1 MKISNLSAGSKFKAV
16 QLLGYRTIV
25 LTLILLSASLSYA
38 KAVSS
43 VNSLNALD
51 VESSLNLN
59 STIVYIEDED
69 NHYTFDDIYK
79 GRFTDPLQQQAG
91 TNFNIGISDSTY
103 WFFFKLNHFSA
114 ATNRS
119 IDRLIEIPYPPLD
132 QIEFYA
138 LSLTTKELITYKSG
152 DNLYFN
158 ERPIAHNNHLF
169 PVALNHNE
177 EVFIAI
183 RVKSKGSLRIPIKI
197 WSPTGFFAANQTATV
212 FMGMYFGIML
222 LMFFYNGCIYVTTKD
237 INYLHYLAYIGS
249 LGLFQ
254 ALMTGFAGEYLWPE
268 TPILNDKML
277 NAFILAICCSG
288 LMFVRSLLDLK
299 SRLPKIDRNL
309 RLIVIINAWVIPL
322 SIFLPYVTIL
332 KYSILIGI
340 ATAVFCLIIGSKLA
354 LEGVRTAR
362 FFIAAW
368 FCLLVAALIMGAVSV
383 GLIPATVITTNALLV
398 GSAIEASL
406 LSLTLADRM
415 NTIQNER
422 ATAERKAKDALE
434 KANNALIDSNKN
446 KDEFL
451 ATISHELRTPMNGV
465 LTCISHLHDELG
477 EEKRKDFLGFAE
489 QSANHMMLLVDSV
502 LSYAELQSNN
512 FQLNKRL
519 FSSHWLMHEL
529 EEQYQQLCAD
539 KGINFSSEV
548 KADVPPYLF
557 GDAAKILQVLAN
569 LTDNAVKFTEQGFV
583 SVSLDIEAI
592 NKKQQK
598 VDLVFSV
605 VDSGVGIPANAEN
618 LIFSKFKQLDGTNSR
633 SHGGLGIGLTICQEI
648 ARHMNA
654 DISFESAVGKGSRF
668 TFTITTQ
675 YSMQPNEKQEE
686 SARKRYPLSELAS
699 ERIAMIVEDNA
710 VNSMILK
717 AILEKLGMH
726 TLTANNGKKAID
738 LIENNHV
745 DIVLM
750 DCQMPE
756 MDGLEATGLIRKM
769 EGEKALVPIIAVTA
783 NATST
788 DRSRCLESGMN
799 DYLSKPLNRKELM
812 EKLQLW
818 LPLHHHT
825 QIDSDTTTDIPM
837 DKVENKPNSSS
848 QPENKVTPIN
858 QGLKH

>member
-1 MKISNLSAGSKFKAV
+1 MMLLCGSISQATVTSGIK
-16 QLLGYRTIV
+16 
-25 LTLILLSASLSYA
+25 
-38 KAVSS
+38 
-43 VNSLNALD
+43 SLNALD
-51 VESSLNLN
+51 VETSLNLN

-69 NHYTFDDIYK
+69 NHYTFDDIYHN
-79 GRFTDPLQQQAG
+79 RFTDPLQQQAG
-91 TNFNIGISDSTY
+91 SNFNIGISDSTY
-103 WFFFKLNHFSA
+103 WFFFKLNHYSA

-132 QIEFYA
+132 RIEFYA
-138 LSLTTKELITYKSG
+138 LNLTTNELVNYTSG

-169 PVALNHNE
+169 PVSLNHNE
-177 EVFIAI
+177 EIFIAI

-288 LMFVRSLLDLK
+288 LLFVRSLLDLK
-299 SRLPKIDRNL
+299 NRLPKVDRNL
-309 RLIVIINAWVIPL
+309 RLIVLVNAWIIPL
-322 SIFLPYVTIL
+322 SLFLPYVTIL

-340 ATAVFCLIIGSKLA
+340 ATAVFCLIIGTKLA

-362 FFIAAW
+362 FFIVAW

-422 ATAERKAKDALE
+422 AAAERRAKDALE

-465 LTCISHLHDELG
+465 LTCISHLHDDPG

-489 QSANHMMLLVDSV
+489 QSANQMMLLVDSV

-512 FQLNKRL
+512 FQLNKQL
-519 FSSHWLMHEL
+519 FSTHWLMHEL
-529 EEQYQQLCAD
+529 QEHYQQLCAD
-539 KGINFSSEV
+539 KGINFTTDV
-548 KADVPPYLF
+548 TIDVPPYLF
-557 GDAAKILQVLAN
+557 GDATKILQVLSN

-583 SVSLDIEAI
+583 SIHLDIETI

-598 VDLVFSV
+598 VDLVFTV
-605 VDSGVGIPANAEN
+605 ADSGIGIPPDSED
-618 LIFSKFKQLDGTNSR
+618 LIFSKFKQIDGSNTR

-654 DISFESAVGKGSRF
+654 DIHFESSVGKGTQF
-668 TFTITTQ
+668 TFTIATQ
-675 YSMQPNEKQEE
+675 YSMQPNEEQEL
-686 SARKRYPLSELAS
+686 SARRRYPLNELANG
-699 ERIAMIVEDNA
+699 RVAMIVEDNA
-710 VNSMILK
+710 VNAMILK
-717 AILEKLGMH
+717 AILEKLGMRI
-726 TLTANNGKKAID
+726 LTANNG
-738 LIENNHV
+738 
-745 DIVLM
+745 
-750 DCQMPE
+750 
-756 MDGLEATGLIRKM
+756 
-769 EGEKALVPIIAVTA
+769 
-783 NATST
+783 
-788 DRSRCLESGMN
+788 
-799 DYLSKPLNRKELM
+799 
-812 EKLQLW
+812 
-818 LPLHHHT
+818 
-825 QIDSDTTTDIPM
+825 
-837 DKVENKPNSSS
+837 
-848 QPENKVTPIN
+848 
-858 QGLKH
+858 